1 MDVNKKAVL
10 FPNDRVEKIEDL
22 MSRIG
27 DLAKKR
33 SPFHKEY
40 KAKSLVLRKLED
52 YQPEKMFQEEFPL
65 AA

>member
-22 MSRIG
+22 TSRIG

-40 KAKSLVLRKLED
+40 KAKSFVLRRLEG
-52 YQPEKMFQEEFPL
+52 YQTKKVSQEGFPL